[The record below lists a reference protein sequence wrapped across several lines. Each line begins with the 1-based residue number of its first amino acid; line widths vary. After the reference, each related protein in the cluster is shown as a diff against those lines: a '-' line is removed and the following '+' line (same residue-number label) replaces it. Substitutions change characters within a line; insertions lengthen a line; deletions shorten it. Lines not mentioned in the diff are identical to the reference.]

1 MGVALRTPGG
11 FKVLYKAAPAEVYGD
26 DEIVALTAMN
36 NAVAELLKGYD
47 EQYQWSYKRFRCRPD
62 NGIDHYQNLKVPR
75 ARFEIK
81 PEQYLGT
88 K

>member
-1 MGVALRTPGG
+1 
-11 FKVLYKAAPAEVYGD
+11 
-26 DEIVALTAMN
+26 MN

-81 PEQYLGT
+81 PEQYL
-88 K
+88 